1 MDKNLLTELK
11 EIVGPKYVSDDMY
24 VRWSYSMDSNIF
36 DVLNPTPPRIVVRP
50 GSVEEISK
58 ILKLANT
65 TKTPVYVRGGGTD
78 GGGSR
83 GEKIVD
89 SILIDVTRM
98 NNIIQI
104 DESSQTA
111 TVEAGAT
118 WGKLNKEVEEKG
130 WRLGFKG
137 PYSGYGSTVGGS
149 VAVQSNGY
157 GSPRYGVV
165 AEDLTNLKVILAN
178 GETLETGSA
187 VNPVAKKF
195 YRYCIGPDLA
205 GLFVGSGGC
214 FGVIAEVTLR
224 LYPKAVG
231 EAFGA
236 YGFRDYE
243 SCQKCYYRWLKT
255 GEASHLAWFAEDG
268 LEVNSPELRKE
279 GYVSML
285 TFVVED
291 QTARLVEA
299 RSELLRKIALD
310 ENGESLDAEKYAKG
324 DWDYKFE
331 LLPRWAAKIGQWQ
344 WNCHMIPAGD
354 TLMDLKSILGFLSQ
368 HEAEFKKH
376 KITHSTVSIAHKNA
390 GHVSTSLYYDQNNPE
405 AVELV
410 RKLCDKYAEL
420 TITKNG
426 GCNYWLGK
434 IWYPYTIL
442 RNPVYRNLLISVKKA
457 LDPNNIMNPGGLTLP
472 AKFEEEA

>member
-1 MDKNLLTELK
+1 VNQVNRNLLTELR

-36 DVLNPTPPRIVVRP
+36 DVLNPTPPRIVARP
-50 GSVEEISK
+50 GSVEEVSR
-58 ILKLANT
+58 ILKLANMSR
-65 TKTPVYVRGGGTD
+65 TPVYVRGGGTD

-83 GEKIVD
+83 GDKIVD

-98 NNIIQI
+98 NKIVQV
-104 DESSQTA
+104 DESSQTV

-165 AEDLTNLKVILAN
+165 AEDLTNLKVVLAN
-178 GETLETGSA
+178 GEILETGSA
-187 VNPVAKKF
+187 VNPAARKF
-195 YRYCIGPDLA
+195 YRYCVGPDLA

-224 LYPKAVG
+224 LYPQAVS

-255 GEASHLAWFAEDG
+255 EEATHLAWFAEDG

-299 RSELLRKIALD
+299 RSELLHRIALD

-354 TLMDLKSILGFLSQ
+354 TLADLKSILVFLSQ
-368 HEAEFKKH
+368 HEAEFKRH

-390 GHVSTSLYYDQNNPE
+390 GHVSTSLYYDQNSPE
-405 AVELV
+405 ATELV

-420 TITKNG
+420 AIAKNG

-442 RNPVYRNLLISVKKA
+442 RNPVYRNLLISLKKA

-472 AKFEEEA
+472 AGF